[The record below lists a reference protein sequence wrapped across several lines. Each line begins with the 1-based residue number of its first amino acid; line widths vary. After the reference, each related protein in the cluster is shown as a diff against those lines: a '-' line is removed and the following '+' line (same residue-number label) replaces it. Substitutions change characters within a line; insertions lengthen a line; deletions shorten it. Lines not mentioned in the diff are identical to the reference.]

1 MLIREVLHTEFI
13 SAVKTFQNPTIFLNK
28 CKKKKKKKNRKM
40 NNFGNF
46 C

>member
-13 SAVKTFQNPTIFLNK
+13 SAMKTVQNPTIFMNK
-28 CKKKKKKKNRKM
+28 QKKEKKRKM

>member
-13 SAVKTFQNPTIFLNK
+13 FAMKTVQIPTIFLNK
-28 CKKKKKKKNRKM
+28 QKKKKKM
-40 NNFGNF
+40 NNFGKI

>member
-13 SAVKTFQNPTIFLNK
+13 FAMKTVQNPTIFMNK
-28 CKKKKKKKNRKM
+28 QKKKKRKM
-40 NNFGNF
+40 NNFGKI

>member
-13 SAVKTFQNPTIFLNK
+13 SVMKPVQNPTIFMNK
-28 CKKKKKKKNRKM
+28 QKKKKKM
-40 NNFGNF
+40 NNFGKI

>member
-13 SAVKTFQNPTIFLNK
+13 SAMKPVQNPTIFMNK
-28 CKKKKKKKNRKM
+28 QKKKKNRRKM
-40 NNFGNF
+40 NNFGKI